1 MYLFAGRLVKLDDF
15 VLTFSCKHIKIFLAN
30 KTLFIMI
37 KTKTSSKTATIFI
50 NPIEKDFYKQI
61 GYRLRLARTCG
72 LKQLSK
78 VLGISHPQLIRYEL
92 GQNRLSL
99 YKFCCICKFLKVN
112 PLEILGGYYV

>member
-1 MYLFAGRLVKLDDF
+1 MLD
-15 VLTFSCKHIKIFLAN
+15 
-30 KTLFIMI
+30 
-37 KTKTSSKTATIFI
+37 TKTSSKTATIFI

-72 LKQLSK
+72 LKPKSINQLSK
-78 VLGISHPQLIRYEL
+78 VLGISNPQLIRYEL